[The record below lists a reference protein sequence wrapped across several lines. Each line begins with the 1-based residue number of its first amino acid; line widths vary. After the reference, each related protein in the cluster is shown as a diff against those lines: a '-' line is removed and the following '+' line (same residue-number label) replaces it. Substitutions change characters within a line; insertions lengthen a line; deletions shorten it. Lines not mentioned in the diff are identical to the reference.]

1 MPTYTYILL
10 DPSGKKVKGEIDA
23 ENYTAALDLLRKQN
37 KIVFSL
43 KEKKPSPFFKKAKV
57 SSKDL
62 AIFFR
67 QLATLINS
75 GISLVRSLENLK
87 KQTRNPLLRKACS
100 SIQKSISLGLSF
112 SESLAKHRD
121 IFSDFCINM
130 VRAGETSGALD
141 ITLERLAFYFEEGNR
156 LINQVKSA
164 LTYPILVISFIIL
177 IITGLFVKV
186 IPTFKQIF
194 KTLEI
199 SLPLPTRIFLKIS
212 DIVRASIIYVVIGI
226 IILFILFRRYIR
238 TPQGRLRFDKFKLN
252 LFVLKDFL
260 MKIYSANFSRNLSV
274 MLKSGLPI
282 LVALEI
288 TLKVIGNKFL
298 EEKLGTVKENVKRGE
313 KLVTAL
319 EKTGFFS
326 PLVLDL
332 IAVGEETGRLDAML
346 DKIAD
351 FYEEEILTTLKT
363 VTSLLEPA
371 VIVFLGIAVGSIVIS
386 LFLPIL
392 KITQVIGGVR

>member
-10 DPSGKKVKGEIDA
+10 DPSGKKIKGEINA
-23 ENYTAALDLLRKQN
+23 ENYTSALDLLKKQN
-37 KIVFSL
+37 KIIFSL
-43 KEKKPSPFFKKAKV
+43 KEKKTFLFKKIKV

-87 KQTRNPLLRKACS
+87 KQTRNPLLKKACA
-100 SIQKSISLGLSF
+100 SIQKSISLGLGF
-112 SESLAKHRD
+112 SESLAKHPD

-164 LTYPILVISFIIL
+164 LTYPILVISFITL

-194 KTLEI
+194 ETLNVP
-199 SLPLPTRIFLKIS
+199 LPLPTQIFLKIS
-212 DIVRASIIYVVIGI
+212 DIIRASIIYVVIGVI
-226 IILFILFRRYIR
+226 IFFILFRRYIK
-238 TPQGRLRFDKFKLN
+238 TPQGRLHFDKFKLN
-252 LFVLKDFL
+252 LFGLKDFL

-298 EEKLGTVKENVKRGE
+298 EKKLEVVKEDVKRGE

-319 EKTGFFS
+319 ERTGFFS

-346 DKIAD
+346 DKIAN
-351 FYEEEILTTLKT
+351 FYEEEVLTTLKT
-363 VTSLLEPA
+363 FTSLLEPT
-371 VIVFLGIAVGSIVIS
+371 VIVFLGITVGSIVIS

-392 KITQVIGGVR
+392 KITQVIGGVK

>member
-10 DPSGKKVKGEIDA
+10 DPSGKKIKGEINA
-23 ENYTAALDLLRKQN
+23 ENYTSALDLLKKQN
-37 KIVFSL
+37 KIIFSL
-43 KEKKPSPFFKKAKV
+43 KEKKTFLFKKIKV

-87 KQTRNPLLRKACS
+87 KQTRNPLLKKACA
-100 SIQKSISLGLSF
+100 SIQKSISLGLGF
-112 SESLAKHRD
+112 SESLAKHPD

-194 KTLEI
+194 ETLDVP
-199 SLPLPTRIFLKIS
+199 LPLPTQIFLKIS
-212 DIVRASIIYVVIGI
+212 DIIRASIIYVVIGVI
-226 IILFILFRRYIR
+226 IFFILFRRYIK
-238 TPQGRLRFDKFKLN
+238 TPQGRLHFDKFKLN
-252 LFVLKDFL
+252 LFGLKDFL

-298 EEKLGTVKENVKRGE
+298 EKKLEVVKEDVKRGE

-319 EKTGFFS
+319 ERTGFFS

-346 DKIAD
+346 DKIAN
-351 FYEEEILTTLKT
+351 FYEEEVLTTLKT
-363 VTSLLEPA
+363 LTSLLEPA
-371 VIVFLGIAVGSIVIS
+371 VIIFLGIAVGSIVIS

-392 KITQVIGGVR
+392 KITQVIGGVK